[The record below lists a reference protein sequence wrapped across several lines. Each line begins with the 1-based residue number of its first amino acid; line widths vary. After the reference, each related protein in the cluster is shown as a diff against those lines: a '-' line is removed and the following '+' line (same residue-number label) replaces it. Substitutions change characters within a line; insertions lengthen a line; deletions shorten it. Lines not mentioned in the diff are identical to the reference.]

1 LYFLIEKIVVASLQ
15 GIIRIYQPSK
25 AGFSVE
31 DLIHEENTG
40 KPILQVLSGRFIP
53 SSPNMLALAVLHPRS
68 LVVYELVATI
78 SSSGRVSY
86 YSLTKLYEHR
96 LGEEGKHFTAFNMTS
111 GPFGSISGR
120 DMIMVQSLD
129 GKLQFFEQSAEA
141 FSRQLVD
148 ALVPGPLVYLP
159 KLDAFITANY
169 SARLECYRY
178 QVLVNAQSDI
188 GALETASGQ
197 PLSGGAE
204 RRVSFTAAKGG
215 IGGSSSVTAQRG
227 AMAEWTLN
235 LGEQSRQIISGKFT
249 QTEAKKSGDE
259 VLILSDRSLF
269 LVRDTGVII
278 QQRRLEQDP
287 SCIYSFPSGIVG
299 QGHNFLLATYDQMLQ
314 VYCDFNLS
322 WACKVIQPHFD
333 FYLYA
338 IQSDILISYVTNM
351 GIWIVDILQLRSVP
365 VQMAVSTF
373 GQNNR
378 GMIVTIDDRGIALIY
393 IFCVLA
399 FI

>member
-1 LYFLIEKIVVASLQ
+1 VCFYVEKIVVASLQ
-15 GIIRIYQPSK
+15 GIIRIYQPTK

-31 DLIHEENTG
+31 DLIHEESTG

-68 LVVYELVATI
+68 LVVYELVATT

-96 LGEEGKHFTAFNMTS
+96 LGEEGKHFTSFNMTS
-111 GPFGSISGR
+111 GPFGSVSGR
-120 DMIMVQSLD
+120 DMVMVQSLD

-169 SARLECYRY
+169 SARVECYRY

-188 GALETASGQ
+188 GSVEATSGSAQSGGRASFTGARTG
-197 PLSGGAE
+197 LSGP
-204 RRVSFTAAKGG
+204 SL
-215 IGGSSSVTAQRG
+215 VTTQRG

-287 SCIYSFPSGIVG
+287 SCIYSFPSGVAG

-322 WACKVIQPHFD
+322 WACKVTRPHHEH
-333 FYLYA
+333 
-338 IQSDILISYVTNM
+338 I
-351 GIWIVDILQLRSVP
+351 
-365 VQMAVSTF
+365 
-373 GQNNR
+373 
-378 GMIVTIDDRGIALIY
+378 
-393 IFCVLA
+393 C
-399 FI
+399 